1 MGKYIFLM
9 LEYKKI
15 CSYKFIVTKGKKI
28 EFCCKLWQLN
38 FWVSFSSV

>member
-15 CSYKFIVTKGKKI
+15 CSYNFIVTKDEK
-28 EFCCKLWQLN
+28 LN
-38 FWVSFSSV
+38 FAANFGN